1 MWQVYQPART
11 IFGEGEIKNIGKY
24 MEEEGLKQ
32 ALLISTPSM
41 VRHGIAEKVKEYSD
55 GRIVA
60 VSCEVEPDPTI
71 QNVNA
76 NLAVAKEVNAECI
89 VAIGGGS
96 AIDCAKVTAAAC
108 AEGVQAEAF
117 LGMQFQPKKVLPLII
132 IPSTSGSGS
141 ELTGD
146 AGIHDKENGGL
157 GGVVMNYRVMPR
169 IALVDPELTYT
180 VPASVTA
187 HTGFDAL
194 AHAVDA
200 LGSIYATPYSDAMA
214 ESAIRLVFENL
225 EKVVQ
230 NGNDKEAR
238 KNMAAASHMAGYA
251 FSQSGITGSHASGF
265 AISGRYHIPHG
276 AACAFAVEYWLAA
289 NAKVRPE
296 LEVVAKRIGYDNVD
310 TLCGAIAKMRK
321 SVGIADTLTELGYQE
336 GDEKLLA
343 DLTLQMFPMDMNI
356 AKPSVEELEAMYRS
370 RI

>member
-1 MWQVYQPART
+1 MWQIHQPART
-11 IFGEGEIKNIGKY
+11 IFGEGEIKNLGKY

-32 ALLISTPSM
+32 ALLIATPSM
-41 VRHGIAEKVKEYSD
+41 VRHGIADKVKEYSN

-60 VSCEVEPDPTI
+60 ISSEVEPDPTI

-76 NLAVAKEVNAECI
+76 NLAVAKEIKAECI

-96 AIDCAKVTAAAC
+96 AIDCAKVTAAAY

-117 LGMQFQPKKVLPLII
+117 LGMQFKPEKVLPLVI
-132 IPSTSGSGS
+132 IPTTSGSGS

-194 AHAVDA
+194 AHAIDA

-214 ESAIRLVFENL
+214 EAAIRIVFENL
-225 EKVVQ
+225 EKAVA

-238 KNMAAASHMAGYA
+238 KNMATASHMAGYA

-265 AISGRYHIPHG
+265 AVSGRYHIPHG
-276 AACAFAVEYWLAA
+276 AACAFAVEYWFAA

-296 LEVVAKRIGYDNVD
+296 LEASAKRIGFDSVD
-310 TLCGAIAKMRK
+310 ALCKAIARMRK
-321 SVGIADTLTELGYQE
+321 NVGITDTLTGLGYQE

-343 DLTLQMFPMDMNI
+343 DLTLKMFPMDMNL
-356 AKPSVEELEAMYRS
+356 AKPSETELEEMYKS